1 MIIVHE
7 QFIRN
12 RISELRIKKNVSEY
26 QMSLDLGNSQGYIQS
41 ISSGR
46 TLPSMKAFLDI
57 CAYFEITPLEFFD
70 AEITNPPLMKTLLEE
85 VKKLSE
91 EDLSLLN
98 TVLNRINSHIK
109 ANP

>member
-1 MIIVHE
+1 MYE
-7 QFIRN
+7 QFIRD
-12 RISELRIKKNVSEY
+12 RISELRMQKNVSEY

-57 CAYFEITPLEFFD
+57 CSYFEITPLQFFD
-70 AEITNPPLMKTLLEE
+70 SEITNPPLMKTLLEE

-91 EDLSLLN
+91 EDQKLLN
-98 TVLNRINSHIK
+98 TVLKRINNHIK
-109 ANP
+109 SNS